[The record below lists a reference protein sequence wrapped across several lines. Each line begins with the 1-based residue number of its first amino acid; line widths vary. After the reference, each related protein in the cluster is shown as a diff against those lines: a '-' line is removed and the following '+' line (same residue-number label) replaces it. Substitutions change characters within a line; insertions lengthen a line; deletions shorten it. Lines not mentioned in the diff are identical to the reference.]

1 MVGGALMPY
10 RMKPLSCDPAKING
24 MSEQLIVSHYEN
36 NYGGAVKRLN
46 LIDEQLAGLDYP
58 TAAGFL
64 VNGLKRE
71 QLIAMNSM
79 ILHELFF
86 DGLGDQSEPGS
97 ALRDALARDFGSYQ
111 RWRAEFIAMG
121 KALGGGSGWVLLS
134 WSPRDRTLVNQWAS
148 DHCHTLAGGT
158 PILAL
163 DMYEHSYHM
172 DFGAKAASYVDTFMD
187 VIRWNNVER
196 LLVQA
201 AKAQGNGGATGQ

>member
-1 MVGGALMPY
+1 MPMTY
-10 RMKPLSCDPAKING
+10 TIQPLSCDPSGIKG
-24 MSEQLIVSHYEN
+24 MSEKLIISHYEN

-46 LIDEQLAGLDYP
+46 LIEEQLAGLDFDKAP
-58 TAAGFL
+58 GFL
-64 VNGLKRE
+64 LNGLKRE
-71 QLIAMNSM
+71 QLIATNSM

-86 DGLGDQSEPGS
+86 DGLGDESAPGKGL
-97 ALRDALARDFGSYQ
+97 AAAIARDFGSFE

-134 WSPRDRTLVNQWAS
+134 YSPRDGKLVNQWAA

-172 DFGAKAASYVDTFMD
+172 DFGAKAATYVDTFMD

-196 LLVQA
+196 LFVQTTSGRGMA
-201 AKAQGNGGATGQ
+201 GDTRQ